1 MQHARVAVYQVKPGT
16 TDEIVR
22 RAQTGMLPVF
32 RSQPGFVA
40 YGGVTTDAE
49 TVISLSFWQTQEQAE
64 AAVQVAASWIKD
76 NLAGMVLS
84 VQNHVG
90 DLAFFSFTGAL
101 GSSE

>member
-16 TDEIVR
+16 ADEIAR
-22 RAQTGMLPVF
+22 RAQEGMLPVF

-40 YGGVTTDAE
+40 YGGVTTDTE
-49 TVISLSFWQTQEQAE
+49 TVISLSFWQTQEQAD

-76 NLAGMVLS
+76 NLAEMVVS

-90 DLAFFSFTGAL
+90 DLAFFSFTSAL